1 MQLQRKFIHQ
11 IATRVYN
18 NLFFLLLLMISNAA
32 KADST
37 FTVIHAKQSLSFKT
51 SSPCQ
56 NAELQISGVSPK
68 VAQLLWKH
76 NGQTLKSNY
85 TPALIQTVAGTAVE
99 GNQEDE
105 FRYPSGIAVDADGN
119 IYIADQFNHRVQK
132 WIPGA
137 KEGITVAGGRGQ
149 GDAADQLDY
158 PMGVALDQEGNL
170 YVSDAANQRIQKFSA
185 SNPYGITVAG
195 GNGRGYKANQFNMPF
210 GICLDK
216 EGNIYVA
223 DNYNHR
229 IQKWIPGAIEGI
241 TIAGGK
247 QAGNKADQLRYPSS
261 VKIDKD
267 GNLYIAD
274 AANDRVQLWLK
285 DAKEGVTV
293 AGGKRGTGADQL
305 YFPTDIAINDKGDLF
320 IADETNQRIQRWN
333 KGAKQGV
340 TVAGGNGLGKGM
352 NQFSYPYGLFIDAQE
367 NIYVADQYNHRV
379 QLFRNP
385 EADISYQFSFKATR
399 PGIYQAELLYRDGH
413 QEKVNPIEIHE
424 NPVLSPIQTSTN
436 FCSGNEYRLK
446 HVNQGGYWSV
456 GESTIATIDQQGVLT
471 TIAPGKITVAYQVQS
486 IAGCES
492 SVSQTFEIASTP
504 QLPTIEIQP
513 LLVQQSSN
521 AFIPSSQLCEGSS
534 IQLKSMGGKG
544 YWSVSDSTIASLHQ
558 QTLVGKTAGTVTVQY
573 TLEENGCRA
582 TVQTAFTVMAAPPS
596 IEIHGY
602 KKVVV
607 GQTIRLMPETAGGE
621 WVSEKNA
628 YLDIDAA
635 GFIRG
640 LQPGV
645 AKLLYQK
652 IHSSGCYAIATTDI
666 TVQPQAPIV
675 TDATYDAGKF
685 GSNINVEKQ
694 VTALPNASLQFY
706 TSAAANQSPIQ
717 PSVINQVGTQTLW
730 VAQVVNGVSSQ
741 RVPFKVT
748 VSTIPVSTTHDQQF
762 HIKVMGN
769 PATQFFTVQLNS
781 KQTQLPIAMKV
792 VDVQGRL
799 IEQKN
804 QLQANS
810 TVQFGQ
816 NYSAGQYYVEY
827 TQGAQRTVVS
837 LLKLGANQQPAGSY
851 AYKSSLY

>member
-11 IATRVYN
+11 IATQVRKS
-18 NLFFLLLLMISNAA
+18 LIFLLLLMMSNGV

-37 FTVIHAKQSLSFKT
+37 FTIINAKQTLSFKT
-51 SSPCQ
+51 SSVCQ

-68 VAQLLWKH
+68 VEQLLWKH
-76 NGQTLKSNY
+76 NGQTFKTNY

-99 GNQEDE
+99 GTHDDE
-105 FRYPSGIAVDADGN
+105 FRFPSGIAVDAAGN

-132 WIPGA
+132 WVPGA
-137 KEGITVAGGRGQ
+137 KQGITVAGGRGQ

-158 PMGVALDQEGNL
+158 PMGVAVDKEGNL
-170 YVSDAANQRIQKFSA
+170 YVSDAANQRIQKFSP
-185 SNPYGITVAG
+185 SNAYGITVAG
-195 GNGRGYKANQFNMPF
+195 GNGRGNKANQFNMPF
-210 GICLDK
+210 GICLDN

-229 IQKWIPGAIEGI
+229 IQKWAPGAVEGV

-261 VKIDKD
+261 VKLDKS

-274 AANDRVQLWLK
+274 AANDRVQLWMK
-285 DAKEGVTV
+285 DAKEGITV
-293 AGGKRGTGADQL
+293 AGGKRGTAADQL
-305 YFPTDIAINDKGDLF
+305 YFPTDIAINDNGDLF
-320 IADETNQRIQRWN
+320 IADETNQRIQRWS

-352 NQFSYPYGLFIDAQE
+352 NQFSYPYGLFIDAQD

-385 EADISYQFSFKATR
+385 EAAISYQFSFKANR
-399 PGIYQAELLYRDGH
+399 PGTYEAELLYRDGH
-413 QEKVNPIEIHE
+413 KEKVNPIEIHA
-424 NPVLSPIQTSTN
+424 NPVLSAIQTSSN
-436 FCSGNEYRLK
+436 LCSGNVYQLK
-446 HVNQGGYWSV
+446 HADQGGYWSV
-456 GESTIATIDQQGVLT
+456 GESSIATIDQQGVLKT
-471 TIAPGKITVAYQVQS
+471 MAPGKITVSYQVKS
-486 IAGCES
+486 VAGCES
-492 SVSQTFEIASTP
+492 SVSSVLDVAATP
-504 QLPTIEIQP
+504 KLPKIEMEQQMI
-513 LLVQQSSN
+513 QQSSTS
-521 AFIPSSQLCEGSS
+521 FTPSTQLCEGTS
-534 IQLKSMGGKG
+534 IHLKSMSGNG
-544 YWSVSDSTIASLHQ
+544 YWSLSDSNIASLQ
-558 QTLVGKTAGTVTVQY
+558 QHTLVGKNAGTVTVQY

-582 TVQTAFTVMAAPPS
+582 ITATQFTVAAAPPA
-596 IEIHGY
+596 IELHGY
-602 KKVVV
+602 RKVVT
-607 GQTIRLMPETAGGE
+607 GQTIRLMPETSGGA
-621 WVSEKNA
+621 WSTDKNI
-628 YLDIDAA
+628 YMDIDAA

-645 AKLLYQK
+645 AQVRYQK
-652 IHSSGCYAIATTDI
+652 MHSSGCIATTTAAI

-675 TDATYDAGKF
+675 KDVTYDTRKF
-685 GSNINVEKQ
+685 GNHINVEQQ
-694 VTALPNASLQFY
+694 VTALPEASLQFY
-706 TSAAANQSPIQ
+706 TSAASNQSPVQ
-717 PSVINQVGTQTLW
+717 PSIINQAGTQTLW
-730 VAQVVNGVSSQ
+730 VAQVVNGVASQ

-748 VSTIPVSTTHDQQF
+748 IASAVVATPQDQQF
-762 HIKVMGN
+762 QIKVMGN

-781 KQTQLPIAMKV
+781 KQVQLPIAMKV

-827 TQGAQRTVVS
+827 TQGTQRTVVS

-851 AYKSSLY
+851 VYKSSLY